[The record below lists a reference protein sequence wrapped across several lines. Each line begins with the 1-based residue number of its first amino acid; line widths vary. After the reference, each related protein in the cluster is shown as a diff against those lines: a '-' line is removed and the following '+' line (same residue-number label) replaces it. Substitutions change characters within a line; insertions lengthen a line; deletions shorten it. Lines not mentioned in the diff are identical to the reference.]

1 MTFLRWSSQKKYVL
15 RKTAVGFFTRN
26 PVHTTSLF
34 HECISRIPIENTIS
48 PDTLCAPVTLNFF
61 VRSDPGLREIN
72 EDSSC
77 AGQIGDYYVFG
88 VADGL
93 GGHAAGEVASAIAIE
108 CLKNAFRFN
117 DENPKDTLLE
127 AVSEADNQVL
137 TYGEK
142 HPDSRG
148 MATTLI
154 AAVVDEDLNC
164 TVINVGDSRAHF
176 ITGHDVS
183 ITKDHSYVNQLIENG
198 ELQPGDTGKHH
209 LSNVLCQA
217 IGDPEGV
224 IKPDFYELNIQDAF
238 LLLSSDGLHD
248 FVGKETIQ
256 EVVIGNGDDL
266 QMSCDDLVAL
276 ALEAGSD
283 DNITMVLVHGNERVR
298 SGPAHMS

>member
-1 MTFLRWSSQKKYVL
+1 MCLLPILTENHFSPALFQ
-15 RKTAVGFFTRN
+15 
-26 PVHTTSLF
+26 HT
-34 HECISRIPIENTIS
+34 
-48 PDTLCAPVTLNFF
+48 VTLTFF
-61 VRSDPGLREIN
+61 ARSDPGLREIN

-77 AGQIGDYYVFG
+77 AEQIGGSFVFG

-108 CLKNAFRFN
+108 CLRNAFRLN
-117 DENPKDTLLE
+117 DDNPNDALLE
-127 AVSEADNQVL
+127 AISEADNQILV
-137 TYGEK
+137 YGEN

-176 ITGHDVS
+176 ITAHDIS
-183 ITKDHSYVNQLIENG
+183 LTKDHSYVNELVESG
-198 ELQPGDTGKHH
+198 ELQPGDTWKHP

-224 IKPDFYELNIQDAF
+224 IKPDFYELNIRDTF

-248 FVGKETIQ
+248 FVETEKIH
-256 EVVIGNGDDL
+256 ELVIGNGDDL
-266 QMSCDDLVAL
+266 QKSCDDLVSM

-283 DNITMVLVHGNERVR
+283 DNITLVLVHGE
-298 SGPAHMS
+298 